1 MGIYDEFTTYKYCLK
16 DYVES
21 VTSPSRVKNMYNCPL
36 CGSGT
41 HKHKTGAFSI
51 YDHGTKWMCHS
62 CDEGG
67 DIYDLIEKCEGIT
80 EPIEQLK
87 RAKEFSGVVTY
98 SSREPQSGSLSL
110 IEKEKTDYTKFF
122 ERANKNIEKTD
133 YHRGLTLETLN
144 RFNVGYVENWQ
155 TPEYPHAPTSPR
167 LIIPTSDYSYLAR
180 DTRAELTETQQA
192 YSKIKV
198 GETHIFNIE
207 ALQTAEKPIFVVEGE
222 IDALSIID
230 VGGEAVGLGGTSKV
244 NGLLDQIKKTNPKRQ
259 LIIAMDNDEAGE
271 KASKKLSNEL
281 DKLGITYRCYNP
293 CGKCKDANE
302 ALQKDREKLKQAV
315 ENAEKGL
322 PEPLKDETEPSTT
335 VKKESSKEPPPFMM
349 PKKDLKGN
357 VTGYTLSTPLLAK
370 HVKQNLDYF
379 FLDTVGKNPVIFL
392 YNYDRGVYEICSED
406 RFKGIIGQF
415 VSDFDESL
423 STAAVQR
430 EAYEKVKTDPD
441 PAIRISAKQLNSDP
455 NLINFENGILHLDT
469 MELHPHDPK
478 IISTIQIPCKWVG
491 KEIATGCPVFTD
503 YVNTLTSGDEEAI
516 ELLLQFM
523 GLTISNIPGHKT
535 KAALFLCGPGH
546 TGKTRYVLL
555 LQSLV
560 GDRNYAAIELNALGN
575 KFDRSAIFGKRL
587 IGTADMSDVEVKEIN
602 LFKQLTGGD
611 YIPIEFKYKDPFTA
625 IYNGTMLF
633 GCNEMPHFIGDKGD
647 HVYDRILEL
656 PCLNVI
662 PEEQRDGD
670 IVEKMYAERE
680 SIVYYAVLA
689 LKRLIENGCRFK
701 IPAVCIAQREKY
713 KIENDSVRLFIEE
726 CTIPR
731 DITACD
737 SAIYKDPCTTGG
749 IYKAYCRWCE
759 ENGERKH
766 SSREFRKSLCS
777 KFGVDNPAKLETKQH
792 GNRYYDFTL
801 SDEGKKYI
809 DI

>member
-110 IEKEKTDYTKFF
+110 IEKEKTDYTRFF
-122 ERANKNIEKTD
+122 ERAHKDIKETD
-133 YHRGLTLETLN
+133 YHRGLTQETLD
-144 RFNVGYVENWQ
+144 RFSIGYVENWQ
-155 TPEYPHAPTSPR
+155 NPEYPHAPTSPR

-198 GETHIFNIE
+198 GKTHIFNVE
-207 ALQTAEKPIFVVEGE
+207 ALQTAEKPIFIVEGE

-244 NGLLDQIKKTNPKRQ
+244 NGLLDQIKKTNPKQQ

-335 VKKESSKEPPPFMM
+335 VKKESSKEPPPFVL
-349 PKKDLKGN
+349 PKINTKGHI
-357 VTGYTLSTPLLAK
+357 TGYTVNCPLLAEYT
-370 HVKQNLDYF
+370 KQHLNYLI
-379 FLDTVGKNPVIFL
+379 LDTIGNKPIILLYKN
-392 YNYDRGVYEICSED
+392 GVYKPCSD
-406 RFKGIIGQF
+406 DVFKGYIGKF
-415 VSDFDESL
+415 VSEFDKTL
-423 STAAVQR
+423 STA
-430 EAYEKVKTDPD
+430 KVENDTFLKIKTDND
-441 PAIRISAKQLNSDP
+441 PSIRISARQLNGDP
-455 NLINFENGILHLDT
+455 NIINFKNGLLHLDT
-469 MELHPHDPK
+469 MELYPHDPK
-478 IISTIQIPCKWVG
+478 VYSTVQIPCDWLG
-491 KEIATGCPVFTD
+491 KEMATGCPIFTD
-503 YVNTLTSGDEEAI
+503 YLNTLVSGDSEVI

-523 GLTISNIPGHKT
+523 GLTISSIPGHLA
-535 KAALFLCGPGH
+535 KAALFLQGSGN
-546 TGKTRYVLL
+546 TGKSKYVLL
-555 LQSLV
+555 LQKLV
-560 GDRNYAAIELNALGN
+560 GEGNYAVADLNTLEGQ
-575 KFDRSAIFGKRL
+575 FGVSIIWGKRL
-587 IGTADMSDVEVKEIN
+587 VGEADMPFEVVKE
-602 LFKQLTGGD
+602 LKTFKQITGGD
-611 YIPIEFKYKDPFTA
+611 ELKVEFKYKDPFTDT
-625 IYNGTMLF
+625 YNGVVLY
-633 GCNEMPHFIGDKGD
+633 GCNEMPMFRGDRGS
-647 HVYDRILEL
+647 HVYGRMLIYR
-656 PCLNVI
+656 CTNII
-662 PEEQRDGD
+662 PEEKQDVHLID
-670 IVEKMYAERE
+670 KMYAERE
-680 SIVYYAVLA
+680 GIIYLAVMA
-689 LKRLIENGCRFK
+689 LKRFMENGCKFK
-701 IPAVCIAQREKY
+701 VPAVCIAQREKY
-713 KIENDSVRLFIEE
+713 KTENDNARKFIEE
-726 CTIPR
+726 YTVPR
-731 DITACD
+731 DATACG
-737 SAIYKDPCTTGG
+737 SAVYKDPCTTGV
-749 IYKAYCRWCE
+749 IYQAYCRWCTVNNE
-759 ENGERKH
+759 DKT
-766 SSREFRKSLCS
+766 SAREFRKSLCQ
-777 KFGVDNPAKLETKQH
+777 KFGVDDPTKLETKQN
-792 GNRYYDFTL
+792 GNRYYSFTL
-801 SDEGKKYI
+801 NEEGRKYI
-809 DI
+809 DS